1 MLLRKVFPNI
11 INTFAVNN
19 YSCKDT
25 SKINMKMQQ
34 KVQNYIEKHKLLTPY
49 GLVIVGVSGGADS
62 IALLNILVSLGYDCV
77 IAHCNFH
84 LRMAESDRD
93 ETFVRKM
100 ASDLKLPFYHIDFE
114 TSKYAAE
121 HNISIEMAARDLR
134 YVWFYE
140 LLDNLKAQAIAVA
153 HHADDSIET
162 MLMNLVRG
170 TGLRGLTGIS
180 NRNEKVVRPLLC
192 CSRIEVENYMKS
204 NNLQHVEDSS
214 NAKLNYQRNKFRNQ
228 VLPLLEEINPSVRNT
243 LYESLERFEGAFA
256 IYEQALKTI
265 EKEIVDK
272 KAETIKFNINALK
285 KQVDI
290 STVLYELIH
299 PYGFGISVVKQ
310 ISEQLDGESG
320 KMFYSSS
327 YQILKDREFLILNII
342 EDSNDKQYSIFDS
355 EELISEPIQ
364 LKINIFDIST
374 DFQVSKAKNKVHF
387 DAEKLTFPLQLR
399 RWQEGDTFYPF
410 GMNQRKKVSDFF
422 IDNKIN
428 RLEKEKCWLLIS
440 NNEIVWIVGHRT
452 DNRFKVT
459 EETKKLIEFSVI
471 ANLTI

>member
-1 MLLRKVFPNI
+1 
-11 INTFAVNN
+11 
-19 YSCKDT
+19 
-25 SKINMKMQQ
+25 MKMQQ
-34 KVQNYIEKHKLLTPY
+34 KVQNYIEKHKLLTPN

-93 ETFVRKM
+93 EAFVRKI

-114 TSKYAAE
+114 TSKYASE

-140 LLDNLKAQAIAVA
+140 LLDNLKAQAIVVA

-170 TGLRGLTGIS
+170 TGLRGLTGIA

-192 CSRIEVENYMKS
+192 CSRLEVENYLKS
-204 NNLQHVEDSS
+204 NYLLHIVDSS
-214 NAKLNYQRNKFRNQ
+214 NAELNFQRNKFRNQ
-228 VLPLLEEINPSVRNT
+228 VLPLLEEINPSVRHT
-243 LYESLERFEGAFA
+243 LYESLDRFDGTLA
-256 IYEQALKTI
+256 IYEQALETI
-265 EKEIVDK
+265 EKEVVDK
-272 KAETIKFNINALK
+272 KTETIRFNIDALK
-285 KQVDI
+285 KQANI
-290 STVLYELIH
+290 PTVLYELIH
-299 PYGFGISVVKQ
+299 PYGFGNSTVKQ
-310 ISEQLDGESG
+310 ISEQIDGESG

-327 YQILKDREFLILNII
+327 YQILKDREFLILNKI
-342 EDSNDKQYSIFDS
+342 EDFNDKQYTIFDK
-355 EELISEPIQ
+355 EEFISEPIQ
-364 LKINIFDIST
+364 LTINKFDISA
-374 DFQVSKAKNKVHF
+374 DFLVSKAKNKVHF

-399 RWQEGDTFYPF
+399 RWQEGDSFYPF

-428 RLEKEKCWLLIS
+428 RLEKEKSWLLIS
-440 NNEIVWIVGHRT
+440 DNEIVWIIGYRT

-459 EETKKLIEFSVI
+459 EETKKLIEISVI
-471 ANLTI
+471 PI

>member
-140 LLDNLKAQAIAVA
+140 LLDNLKAQAVAVA

-204 NNLQHVEDSS
+204 NKLQHVEDSS
-214 NAKLNYQRNKFRNQ
+214 NATLNYQRNKFRNQ
-228 VLPLLEEINPSVRNT
+228 VFTNIGRDKSVSTKHT
-243 LYESLERFEGAFA
+243 LRV
-256 IYEQALKTI
+256 I
-265 EKEIVDK
+265 
-272 KAETIKFNINALK
+272 
-285 KQVDI
+285 
-290 STVLYELIH
+290 
-299 PYGFGISVVKQ
+299 
-310 ISEQLDGESG
+310 G
-320 KMFYSSS
+320 K
-327 YQILKDREFLILNII
+327 I
-342 EDSNDKQYSIFDS
+342 
-355 EELISEPIQ
+355 
-364 LKINIFDIST
+364 
-374 DFQVSKAKNKVHF
+374 
-387 DAEKLTFPLQLR
+387 
-399 RWQEGDTFYPF
+399 
-410 GMNQRKKVSDFF
+410 
-422 IDNKIN
+422 
-428 RLEKEKCWLLIS
+428 
-440 NNEIVWIVGHRT
+440 
-452 DNRFKVT
+452 
-459 EETKKLIEFSVI
+459 
-471 ANLTI
+471 

>member
-1 MLLRKVFPNI
+1 
-11 INTFAVNN
+11 
-19 YSCKDT
+19 
-25 SKINMKMQQ
+25 
-34 KVQNYIEKHKLLTPY
+34 
-49 GLVIVGVSGGADS
+49 
-62 IALLNILVSLGYDCV
+62 
-77 IAHCNFH
+77 
-84 LRMAESDRD
+84 
-93 ETFVRKM
+93 
-100 ASDLKLPFYHIDFE
+100 
-114 TSKYAAE
+114 
-121 HNISIEMAARDLR
+121 
-134 YVWFYE
+134 
-140 LLDNLKAQAIAVA
+140 
-153 HHADDSIET
+153 
-162 MLMNLVRG
+162 
-170 TGLRGLTGIS
+170 
-180 NRNEKVVRPLLC
+180 
-192 CSRIEVENYMKS
+192 
-204 NNLQHVEDSS
+204 
-214 NAKLNYQRNKFRNQ
+214 
-228 VLPLLEEINPSVRNT
+228 
-243 LYESLERFEGAFA
+243 LERFEGALA

-440 NNEIVWIVGHRT
+440 NNEIVWIVGYRT

-459 EETKKLIEFSVI
+459 EKTKKLIEFSVI
-471 ANLTI
+471 TN